1 MYLKY
6 LLAFILLFPAHLAAA
21 EISIAVLDN
30 DKNRLS
36 NIVVELIPEKPFI
49 KEPSNSKTA
58 TMKQINQQFVPHILV
73 INKGTQVQFPDT
85 DKVLHHVYSFS
96 EAKTFE
102 VAIYKEDIKRH
113 ISFDKA
119 GIVELGC
126 NIHDWMLG
134 YLYVANSMLFAQT
147 TSAGQ
152 ATFSDLPKGNYKV
165 KVWHPRID
173 SKDIQSEHS
182 INLAS
187 GRQSFEI
194 ALTQPLLPSYS
205 EFDSVDGLSDYE

>member
-30 DKNRLS
+30 DKNPLS
-36 NIVVELIPEKPFI
+36 NIVVELIPDKPFI

-58 TMKQINQQFVPHILV
+58 TMKQMNQQFVPHILV
-73 INKGTQVQFPDT
+73 VNKGTQVQFPDT

-102 VAIYKEDIKRH
+102 VAITKEDIKRH
-113 ISFDKA
+113 ITFDKA

-134 YLYVANSMLFAQT
+134 YLYVANSTIFAQT
-147 TSAGQ
+147 SSLGQ
-152 ATFSDLPKGNYKV
+152 ARFSGIPEGKYQV

-173 SKDIQSEHS
+173 SKDIQLEMT
-182 INLAS
+182 IAVELENK
-187 GRQSFEI
+187 SFKVQ
-194 ALTQPLLPSYS
+194 LMHPLLPSYS
-205 EFDSVDGLSDYE
+205 EFDNVHGLSDYE

>member
-30 DKNRLS
+30 DKNPLS
-36 NIVVELIPEKPFI
+36 NIVVELIPDKPFI

-73 INKGTQVQFPDT
+73 VNKGTQVQFPDT

-113 ISFDKA
+113 ITFDKA

-134 YLYVANSMLFAQT
+134 YLYVAHSTIFAQT
-147 TSAGQ
+147 SSSGQ
-152 ATFSDLPKGNYKV
+152 ASFTNVPLGSYQV
-165 KVWHPRID
+165 KVWHPRLD
-173 SKDIQSEHS
+173 LRDIQSEHTIEVVS
-182 INLAS
+182 ENMS
-187 GRQSFEI
+187 VEI
-194 ALTQPLLPSYS
+194 ELSQDILPSYT
-205 EFDSVDGLSDYE
+205 EFDDVHGFSDYE